1 MPINVQFLKNNT
13 MQFIAGLSLIL
24 SPHAFSQDTRPNI
37 LYIMADDHAV
47 EAIGAY
53 ATHLKGYVDTPNIDA
68 LAKQGALFTNVHAV
82 NALCAPSRAT
92 IITGLYSHKHGV
104 YTLREELDTSK
115 HKSVA
120 QVLQN
125 DGYQTA
131 VIGKWHVPGD
141 NLHGYD
147 YFAITHSQGSYQNP
161 TLNATGNK
169 KVKLKGYVSDAYTDH
184 QIDWLN
190 QRDKNKPFFLMA
202 HHKAVHGPWEYP
214 KRHEDLYKDIT
225 IPEPETL
232 FDDYKGRVDGGV
244 NATQSRIHQADSKG
258 SLSLWLSTNKKGKKG
273 VWATG
278 QLDIKGKTDEEIT
291 KATYQ
296 KYMKDYL
303 RAVKGVDDNVGRLI
317 EYLKAEG
324 ILENTIVIYTSDQGM
339 YLGEHGFFD
348 KRLGL
353 NPAVQ
358 MPFVVRY
365 PQSIKAGTVVDEMV
379 NNVDFAETLI
389 SMGEAEVPAEMQGY
403 SFWDLAQG
411 KAAKWPRE
419 QTVYTWYSSSVTKHY
434 GIINKDYRLLKYF
447 NKKGDALGIDLYH
460 RHNDKAEINN
470 LANNP
475 EYAEIV
481 TKLEKN
487 LAEEAK
493 SIGLTQ
499 DLMPSSTT
507 LKFSKISKSSKH

>member
-1 MPINVQFLKNNT
+1 MSINFLFSKKNT
-13 MQFIAGLSLIL
+13 LPLIVGFSLLL
-24 SPHAFSQDTRPNI
+24 SPHAFSKDKRPNI

-53 ATHLKGYVDTPNIDA
+53 STHLKGYVDTPNIDA
-68 LAKQGALFTNVHAV
+68 LAEQGALFSNVHAV

-92 IITGLYSHKHGV
+92 IITGLYSHTHGV
-104 YTLREELDTSK
+104 YTLREKLDTTV

-120 QVLQN
+120 EVLQN

-131 VIGKWHVPGD
+131 VIGKWHVPGN
-141 NLHGYD
+141 NLHGFD
-147 YFAITHSQGSYQNP
+147 YYAITHAQGSYQNP
-161 TLNATGNK
+161 TLSTSNNK
-169 KVKLKGYVSDAYTDH
+169 KVKLSGYVSDAYTDH
-184 QIDWLN
+184 QIDWLDK
-190 QRDKNKPFFLMA
+190 RDKNKPFFLMA

-214 KRHEDLYKDIT
+214 KRHEDLYKGIS
-225 IPEPETL
+225 IPEPATL

-244 NATQSRIHQADSKG
+244 NSTQSRIHKPGSVG

-273 VWATG
+273 VWPTG
-278 QLDIKGKTDEEIT
+278 QLKKLEGKTDKEIT
-291 KATYQ
+291 KITYQ

-303 RAVKGVDDNVGRLI
+303 RAVKGVDDNVGRLVS
-317 EYLKAEG
+317 YLKAEK

-365 PQSIKAGTVVDEMV
+365 PKSIKAGTVVDEIV

-389 SMGEAEVPAEMQGY
+389 SMAGAKIPKEMQGY

-411 KAAKWPRE
+411 KHTQWQR
-419 QTVYTWYSSSVTKHY
+419 QQSVYTWYSNSVAKHY

-447 NKKGDALGIDLYH
+447 NRQGEMLGVDLYD
-460 RHNDKAEINN
+460 RHKDKAEVNN

-475 EYAEIV
+475 EYAQVLAQLESNLGEE
-481 TKLEKN
+481 TKKI
-487 LAEEAK
+487 K
-493 SIGLTQ
+493 LTKA
-499 DLMPSSTT
+499 LLPSSAT
-507 LKFSKISKSSKH
+507 LFKAKNKKH